1 MGRVLEAQG
10 ASVRA
15 VAGYVPKGRLTNEE
29 LSLRYPEWSAE
40 DILRKTGIRTRAV
53 AAPDECA
60 SDLAFEAAKTLFERE
75 DVEPGDVDLLI
86 FCTQSPDYF
95 LPTTACILQKRLGL
109 STQTMAFDLP
119 LGCSG
124 WVYGVSVA
132 RALLDAGEAASALL
146 LTGDTYTRYV
156 EPEDR
161 NVAAIFGEAGAATLI
176 TKGDDSSGQ
185 GAIGPFVFGTDGAGA
200 EALIVRG
207 GASRNPQGR
216 RRLEMDGPRIFE
228 FCLRRIPGLVH
239 ALLEKA
245 EIGLDDVDLWV
256 FHQANRFMLDR
267 LRKKT
272 GIQEDRFAWRLEE
285 EGNTVSS
292 TIPLTLESAVLSG
305 QLQAGMRVGVVG
317 FGVGYSWGAGLIEWT
332 HGGMQ

>member
-10 ASVRA
+10 ASVTA
-15 VAGYVPKGRLTNEE
+15 VAGYVPQGRLCNEE
-29 LSLRYPEWSAE
+29 LSSRYPEWSAE
-40 DILRKTGIRTRAV
+40 DILRKTGIRTRAI

-60 SDLAFEAAKTLFERE
+60 SDLAFEAAKKLINRE
-75 DVEPGDVDLLI
+75 DIDPEDVDLLI

-95 LPTTACILQKRLGL
+95 LPTTSCILQERLGL
-109 STQTMAFDLP
+109 STQSMAFDLP

-124 WVYGVSVA
+124 WVYGLSVA
-132 RALLDAGEAASALL
+132 RALLEAGEATTALL

-156 EPEDR
+156 LPEDR

-176 TKGDDSSGQ
+176 TKRSDLPGH
-185 GAIGPFVFGTDGAGA
+185 GAIGPFVFGTDGTGA

-207 GASRNPQGR
+207 GASRHPQKR

-245 EIGLDDVDLWV
+245 ELDLDDVDLWV

-272 GIQEDRFAWRLEE
+272 GIREERFAWRLEE

-292 TIPLTLESAVLSG
+292 TIPLTLESAVVSG
-305 QLQAGMRVGVVG
+305 QLKPGMRVGVVG
-317 FGVGYSWGAGLIEWT
+317 FGVGYSWGAGLIDWT

>member
-10 ASVRA
+10 VSVKA
-15 VAGYVPKGRLTNEE
+15 VAGYVPTGRLTNDE
-29 LSLRYPEWSAE
+29 LSSRYPEWSPE
-40 DILRKTGIRTRAV
+40 DILRKTGIRTRAI
-53 AAPDECA
+53 AAPEECA
-60 SDLAFEAAKTLFERE
+60 SDLAYRAAKKLLDRER
-75 DVEPGDVDLLI
+75 VGPADVDLLI

-95 LPTTACILQKRLGL
+95 LPTTACILQERLGL
-109 STQTMAFDLP
+109 STDAMAFDLP

-124 WVYGVSVA
+124 WVYGLSLA
-132 RALLDAGEAASALL
+132 RALLDGGEARTALL
-146 LTGDTYTRYV
+146 LTGDTYTRYIR
-156 EPEDR
+156 PEDR

-176 TKGDDSSGQ
+176 TRGEGVSGP
-185 GAIGPFVFGTDGAGA
+185 GAIGPFVFGTDGSGA

-207 GASRNPQGR
+207 GANRHPEDE

-228 FCLRRIPGLVH
+228 FCLKRIPGLVH
-239 ALLEKA
+239 ALLAKA
-245 EIGLDDVDLWV
+245 EIGMNDVDLWV

-272 GIQEDRFAWRLEE
+272 GIPEERFAWRLED

-292 TIPLTLESAVLSG
+292 TIPLALEDAVLRG
-305 QLQAGMRVGVVG
+305 QLEPGMKVGVVG

-332 HGGMQ
+332 HGGMK